1 MLSKGMIQK
10 AGNAAKRAVEKAL
23 AGKAS
28 PPQAKRKSGSPK
40 KSGRSAYE
48 EASEMGPFD
57 GKTLTDLIR
66 AAQKTGAMSE
76 ESLEGYRKAAAG
88 AYDDK
93 AYARTL
99 TGFRNELKMYGV
111 RFK

>member
-1 MLSKGMIQK
+1 MLSKAMIQK

-48 EASEMGPFD
+48 EASEMGPFKGD
-57 GKTLTDLIR
+57 TLKDLVR
-66 AAQKTGAMSE
+66 AARKTKVLPQETIERYEATANSANE
-76 ESLEGYRKAAAG
+76 QVRDRAI
-88 AYDDK
+88 
-93 AYARTL
+93 R
-99 TGFRNELKMYGV
+99 GFRSELHMYGV